1 MSFEESMKE
10 LLESCPG
17 ARGAAIVDPDGI
29 PVVVSPE
36 DGSLEIL
43 GAELATILHDLAEAA
58 RELQHGQLEQCSVF
72 AEDAIIVLTTIAAGY
87 FLVLVVSR
95 DGLAGK
101 GRFLSRLVRARLYS
115 EFI

>member
-1 MSFEESMKE
+1 VTFEESMKE

-29 PVVVSPE
+29 PVVVNPE
-36 DGSLEIL
+36 DESLEVL
-43 GAELATILHDLAEAA
+43 GAELATILHDLAEAS
-58 RELQHGQLEQCSVF
+58 RELQHGQLEQCSIF
-72 AEDAIIVLTTIAAGY
+72 AEGAIIILTTIAAGY
-87 FLVLVVSR
+87 FLVLVISR

-101 GRFLSRLVRARLYS
+101 GRFLSRLTSARLYS

>member
-1 MSFEESMKE
+1 MSFEESMRE

-29 PVVVSPE
+29 PVAVSPE
-36 DGSLEIL
+36 DVSLEVL

-58 RELQHGQLEQCSVF
+58 RELHHGQLEQCSVF
-72 AEDAIIVLTTIAAGY
+72 AEDAIIILTAIAAGY

-101 GRFLSRLVRARLYS
+101 GRYLSRLTSTRLYS

>member
-36 DGSLEIL
+36 DGSLEVL
-43 GAELATILHDLAEAA
+43 GAELATILNDLAEAA

-72 AEDAIIVLTTIAAGY
+72 AENAIVILTTIAAGY

-101 GRFLSRLVRARLYS
+101 GRFLSRLARARLYS

>member
-1 MSFEESMKE
+1 MTFEESMKE

-29 PVVVSPE
+29 PVVVNPE
-36 DGSLEIL
+36 DESLEVL
-43 GAELATILHDLAEAA
+43 GAELATILHDLAEAS

-72 AEDAIIVLTTIAAGY
+72 AEDAVIILTTIAAGY
-87 FLVLVVSR
+87 FLVLVVGR
-95 DGLAGK
+95 EGLAGK

>member
-1 MSFEESMKE
+1 MTFEESMRE

-36 DGSLEIL
+36 DASLDVL

-72 AEDAIIVLTTIAAGY
+72 AEGAVIVLTTIAAGY
-87 FLVLVVSR
+87 FLVLVLGR

-101 GRFLSRLVRARLYS
+101 GRFLSRLASTRLYS

>member
-1 MSFEESMKE
+1 VTFEESMKE

-29 PVVVSPE
+29 PVVVNPE
-36 DGSLEIL
+36 DESLEVL

-72 AEDAIIVLTTIAAGY
+72 AEDAIIILTTIAAGY
-87 FLVLVVSR
+87 FLVLVISR

-101 GRFLSRLVRARLYS
+101 GRFLSRLTSARLYS

>member
-1 MSFEESMKE
+1 MSFEESMRE

-29 PVVVSPE
+29 PVVASPE
-36 DGSLEIL
+36 DGWMETL
-43 GAELATILHDLAEAA
+43 GAELAAILRDLAEAA

-72 AEDAIIVLTTIAAGY
+72 AEEAVIILTTITAGY
-87 FLVLVVSR
+87 FLVLVINR

-101 GRFLSRLVRARLYS
+101 GRFLSRLARARLYA

>member
-1 MSFEESMKE
+1 VTFEESMKE

-29 PVVVSPE
+29 PVVVNPE
-36 DGSLEIL
+36 DESLEVL
-43 GAELATILHDLAEAA
+43 GAELATILHDLAEAS

-72 AEDAIIVLTTIAAGY
+72 AEGAIIILTTIAAGY
-87 FLVLVVSR
+87 FLVLVISR

-101 GRFLSRLVRARLYS
+101 GRFLSRRTSARLYS

>member
-1 MSFEESMKE
+1 MTFEESMKE

-36 DGSLEIL
+36 DGSLEVL

-72 AEDAIIVLTTIAAGY
+72 AEDAVIILTTIAAGY

-95 DGLAGK
+95 DGLVGK
-101 GRFLSRLVRARLYS
+101 GRFLSRLVRTRLYS

>member
-36 DGSLEIL
+36 DGSLEVL
-43 GAELATILHDLAEAA
+43 GAELATILHDLADAA

-72 AEDAIIVLTTIAAGY
+72 AEDAVIILTTIAAGY
-87 FLVLVVSR
+87 FLVLVINR
-95 DGLAGK
+95 DAPAGR
-101 GRFLSRLVRARLYS
+101 GRFLSRIARARLYS

>member
-10 LLESCPG
+10 LMENCPG

-36 DGSLEIL
+36 DGSLEVL

-72 AEDAIIVLTTIAAGY
+72 AEDAVIILTTIAAGY

-101 GRFLSRLVRARLYS
+101 GRYLSRLARAHLYS

>member
-1 MSFEESMKE
+1 MSFEESMRE

-36 DGSLEIL
+36 DGSLEVL
-43 GAELATILHDLAEAA
+43 GAELAAILNDLSVAA

-72 AEDAIIVLTTIAAGY
+72 AENAIIILTTIAAGY

-101 GRFLSRLVRARLYS
+101 GRFLSRLARARLYS